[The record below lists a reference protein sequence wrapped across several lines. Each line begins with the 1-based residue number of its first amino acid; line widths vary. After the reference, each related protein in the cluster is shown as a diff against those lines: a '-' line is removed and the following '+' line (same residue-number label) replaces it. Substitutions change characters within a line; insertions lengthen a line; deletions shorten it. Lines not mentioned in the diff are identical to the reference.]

1 MSVFEYIMV
10 LVSIIVGLGIT
21 HIIKNI
27 VFQLQQ
33 NDVRFYW
40 VHFLW
45 CLNIFFVLIFFWWW
59 QYNYV
64 AIDEWTFGLYL
75 FIVFFALLYFILA
88 SFLFSSKE
96 IKSYKDHFYGNRK
109 WFFSLLALSIIVDYG
124 DTALKGFEYFLNRG
138 TTYHIGVFI
147 FTSLSIY
154 ASRSNNERYHAFFA
168 VTYLSYQL
176 FDGFFSFDLLQLSKS
191 SNLGM

>member
-21 HIIKNI
+21 HILKNI

-124 DTALKGFEYFLNRG
+124 DTALKGFEYFLNMD
-138 TTYHIGVFI
+138 
-147 FTSLSIY
+147 
-154 ASRSNNERYHAFFA
+154 A
-168 VTYLSYQL
+168 
-176 FDGFFSFDLLQLSKS
+176 
-191 SNLGM
+191 